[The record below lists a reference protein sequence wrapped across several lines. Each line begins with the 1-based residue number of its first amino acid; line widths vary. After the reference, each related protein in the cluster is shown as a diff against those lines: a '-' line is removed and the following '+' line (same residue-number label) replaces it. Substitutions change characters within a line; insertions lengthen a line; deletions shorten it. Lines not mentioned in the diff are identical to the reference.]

1 MNPSAADSPRQPDNS
16 GRKQQQRSS
25 SPAGLKDGGSK
36 AAQKGSNTSKPILS
50 KQGGGGGG
58 GGGGGRSSRG
68 HSPVSTGRER
78 QAGCA
83 PASRGAAAVQA
94 AGAESPTLSR
104 PAAATPE
111 DSPRLAADAPSPSRA
126 DPSRVVSDQ
135 PCASKSPKL
144 RSKNPRGGEAG
155 GKKSSKGTVGC
166 GPGFWKEGCL
176 QSELIQFHLNKSL
189 GKKGTKMQAKSAS
202 PPASEPELSPE
213 PDTPQPDPK
222 PDLRLQEEIEKLE
235 DENEELKT
243 EIEEMRAEMD
253 EMRDTFYEED
263 ACQLQDM
270 RRELERANKNCR
282 ILQYRLKKAERKR
295 LRFAESGQVDGELL
309 RSLEQDL
316 KVAKDV
322 SVRLHHELENVEEKR
337 MKTEEE
343 NEKLRQQ
350 LIEVEVTKQA
360 LQNELEKTKELSL
373 KRKGGKDGQRV
384 ERKAPQTPIEEENDD
399 LKCQLAFIKEE
410 AILMRKKMAKI
421 DKEKDRLEQELQKYR
436 SFYGDVDSPLPKG
449 EAGGPPTTRESEL
462 KLRLRLVEEEANI
475 LGRKIVELEVENRG
489 LKAELD
495 DMREDSLAAAGM
507 DGSGGGGQQCRE
519 QGEALSELRQQLQLV
534 EDEAELL
541 RRNLADVEEE
551 NKKVTGELNKLKYK
565 AGSHEAGSRH
575 GGGLFV
581 LVSFRGADPAKME
594 ALQEELKTARLQIN
608 ELSGKVMQLQYEN
621 RVLLSNMQRY
631 DLASH
636 LGIRGS
642 PRDSDAES
650 DGGRD
655 DDTPSASASSPR
667 LLPPHR
673 KREGPIGG
681 ESDSD
686 EVRNIRCLTPTRS
699 LYSPVDSRFLSRS
712 LKDRQQMIDIRI
724 EAERLGRTI
733 DRLIADTSTIIAEA
747 RVYVTN
753 GELFARLDEDEEGG
767 RIREHELLY
776 RINAQM
782 KAFRKELQSFID
794 RLDVP
799 KQEDKQAEEPLSSRL
814 HLGSLAGLTHVELS
828 YLLFE
833 DDIREKSSGFVACN
847 AESVQRREREG
858 LCEERERERETQCK
872 HVEV

>member
-1 MNPSAADSPRQPDNS
+1 MNPSAADSPRQADNS
-16 GRKQQQRSS
+16 SRKQERSS
-25 SPAGLKDGGSK
+25 SPAGLKDGASK
-36 AAQKGSNTSKPILS
+36 APQRSGNSSKHATSK
-50 KQGGGGGG
+50 QV
-58 GGGGGRSSRG
+58 GGGGGRNSRG
-68 HSPVSTGRER
+68 HSPVSAAGRER
-78 QAGCA
+78 QAGGA
-83 PASRGAAAVQA
+83 PAGRGAAAVQA
-94 AGAESPTLSR
+94 AGAESPTLLRSASADR
-104 PAAATPE
+104 GGAQAQ
-111 DSPRLAADAPSPSRA
+111 DAADPP
-126 DPSRVVSDQ
+126 RVVSDQ

-144 RSKNPRGGEAG
+144 RSKNPRGGEATGG
-155 GKKSSKGTVGC
+155 GKKSSKSTVGC

-189 GKKGTKMQAKSAS
+189 GKKGTKMQMKSAS
-202 PPASEPELSPE
+202 PPASEAELSPE
-213 PDTPQPDPK
+213 PESPQPAPQ
-222 PDLRLQEEIEKLE
+222 PGQRLEEEMERLE
-235 DENEELKT
+235 DENDELKA

-295 LRFAESGQVDGELL
+295 LRFTETGQVDGELL

-337 MKTEEE
+337 MKTEDE

-360 LQNELEKTKELSL
+360 LQNELEKAKELSL
-373 KRKGGKDGQRV
+373 KRKGSKDGHKA
-384 ERKAPQTPIEEENDD
+384 EKKAPQTPIEEQNDD

-495 DMREDSLAAAGM
+495 DMREDSLMAAGA
-507 DGSGGGGQQCRE
+507 DGSGAGGQQCRE
-519 QGEALSELRQQLQLV
+519 QSEALSELRQQLQLV

-565 AGSHEAGSRH
+565 AGSHESGSRH
-575 GGGLFV
+575 GA
-581 LVSFRGADPAKME
+581 GAADAAKAE
-594 ALQEELKTARLQIN
+594 ALQEELKMSRLQIN

-636 LGIRGS
+636 LGIRSS

-655 DDTPSASASSPR
+655 DDTPAASVSTPR

-699 LYSPVDSRFLSRS
+699 LYSPVDARFLSRS

-782 KAFRKELQSFID
+782 KAFRKELQGFID

-799 KQEDKQAEEPLSSRL
+799 RQEDKQAEEPLSMFQPIILLILILVLFS
-814 HLGSLAGLTHVELS
+814 SLS
-828 YLLFE
+828 YATIFKLVFLFTLF
-833 DDIREKSSGFVACN
+833 FV
-847 AESVQRREREG
+847 
-858 LCEERERERETQCK
+858 L
-872 HVEV
+872 

>member
-1 MNPSAADSPRQPDNS
+1 MMNPSSADSSRQPDNS
-16 GRKQQQRSS
+16 SRKQQRSS
-25 SPAGLKDGGSK
+25 SPAGLKDSGSK
-36 AAQKGSNTSKPILS
+36 ATQKGSNSSKLITSK
-50 KQGGGGGG
+50 QGGGGG

-78 QAGCA
+78 QAGGA
-83 PASRGAAAVQA
+83 PATKGAAAVQA
-94 AGAESPTLSR
+94 TGAENPTQSR
-104 PAAATPE
+104 PAAAATPE
-111 DSPRLAADAPSPSRA
+111 DTPRLAADAPSPSRA
-126 DPSRVVSDQ
+126 DPNRVVSDQ

-144 RSKNPRGGEAG
+144 RSKNPRGGEAVAATSG
-155 GKKSSKGTVGC
+155 NKKSSKGTVGC

-213 PDTPQPDPK
+213 PDSPQPAPQPDQ
-222 PDLRLQEEIEKLE
+222 RLQDEIEKLE
-235 DENEELKT
+235 DENEDLKT

-295 LRFAESGQVDGELL
+295 LRFTESGQVDGELL

-337 MKTEEE
+337 TKTEEE

-360 LQNELEKTKELSL
+360 LQNELEKAKELSL
-373 KRKGGKDGQRV
+373 KRKGSKDGQKA
-384 ERKAPQTPIEEENDD
+384 ERKTPQTPVEEENDD

-495 DMREDSLAAAGM
+495 DMREDSMAAAGV
-507 DGSGGGGQQCRE
+507 DGSGTGGQQCRE

-551 NKKVTGELNKLKYK
+551 NKKVTNELNKLKYK

-575 GGGLFV
+575 GGG
-581 LVSFRGADPAKME
+581 GADPAKVE
-594 ALQEELKTARLQIN
+594 ALQEELKAARLQIN

-699 LYSPVDSRFLSRS
+699 LYSPVDSRFLARS

-782 KAFRKELQSFID
+782 KAFRKELQTFID

-799 KQEDKQAEEPLSSRL
+799 KQEDKQAEEPLSMFQPIILLILILVLFS
-814 HLGSLAGLTHVELS
+814 SLS
-828 YLLFE
+828 YATIFKLVFLFTLF
-833 DDIREKSSGFVACN
+833 FV
-847 AESVQRREREG
+847 
-858 LCEERERERETQCK
+858 L
-872 HVEV
+872 

>member
-1 MNPSAADSPRQPDNS
+1 
-16 GRKQQQRSS
+16 
-25 SPAGLKDGGSK
+25 
-36 AAQKGSNTSKPILS
+36 
-50 KQGGGGGG
+50 
-58 GGGGGRSSRG
+58 
-68 HSPVSTGRER
+68 
-78 QAGCA
+78 
-83 PASRGAAAVQA
+83 
-94 AGAESPTLSR
+94 
-104 PAAATPE
+104 
-111 DSPRLAADAPSPSRA
+111 
-126 DPSRVVSDQ
+126 
-135 PCASKSPKL
+135 
-144 RSKNPRGGEAG
+144 
-155 GKKSSKGTVGC
+155 
-166 GPGFWKEGCL
+166 
-176 QSELIQFHLNKSL
+176 
-189 GKKGTKMQAKSAS
+189 MQTKSAS
-202 PPASEPELSPE
+202 PPTSEPELSPE
-213 PDTPQPDPK
+213 RDSPRAAPQPDT
-222 PDLRLQEEIEKLE
+222 RLQENMERLE
-235 DENEELKT
+235 EENEDLKI

-337 MKTEEE
+337 TKTEDE

-350 LIEVEVTKQA
+350 LIKVEVTKQA
-360 LQNELEKTKELSL
+360 LQNELEKAKELSL
-373 KRKGGKDGQRV
+373 KRKGSKDGQRA
-384 ERKAPQTPIEEENDD
+384 ERKTPQTPTEEENDD

-495 DMREDSLAAAGM
+495 DMREDSLVAAGV
-507 DGSGGGGQQCRE
+507 DSSGIGGQQCRE

-551 NKKVTGELNKLKYK
+551 NKKVTNELNKLKYK

-575 GGGLFV
+575 GG
-581 LVSFRGADPAKME
+581 ADPAKVE
-594 ALQEELKTARLQIN
+594 ALQEELKAARLQIN

-699 LYSPVDSRFLSRS
+699 LYSPIDSRFLSRS
-712 LKDRQQMIDIRI
+712 LKDRQHMIDIRS

-733 DRLIADTSTIIAEA
+733 DRLITDTSTIIAEA

-753 GELFARLDEDEEGG
+753 GELFARLDDDEEGG

-776 RINAQM
+776 RITAQM

-799 KQEDKQAEEPLSSRL
+799 KQEDKQEEEPLSMFQPIILLILILVLFS
-814 HLGSLAGLTHVELS
+814 SLS
-828 YLLFE
+828 YATIFKLVFLFTLF
-833 DDIREKSSGFVACN
+833 FV
-847 AESVQRREREG
+847 
-858 LCEERERERETQCK
+858 L
-872 HVEV
+872 

>member
-1 MNPSAADSPRQPDNS
+1 MMNPSSADSPRQPDNS
-16 GRKQQQRSS
+16 SRKQQRSS
-25 SPAGLKDGGSK
+25 SPAGLKDSGSK
-36 AAQKGSNTSKPILS
+36 ATQKGSNSSKLITS

-78 QAGCA
+78 QAGGA
-83 PASRGAAAVQA
+83 PATRGAAAVQA

-104 PAAATPE
+104 PAAAAAADRGGIQTPE
-111 DSPRLAADAPSPSRA
+111 DSPRLAVDASSPSRT
-126 DPSRVVSDQ
+126 DTNRVVSDQ

-144 RSKNPRGGEAG
+144 RSKNPRGGEAVAATSG
-155 GKKSSKGTVGC
+155 NKKSSKGTVGC

-189 GKKGTKMQAKSAS
+189 GKKGTKMQTKSAS

-213 PDTPQPDPK
+213 PDSPQPAPQPDQ
-222 PDLRLQEEIEKLE
+222 RLQEEIERLE
-235 DENEELKT
+235 DENEDLKN

-337 MKTEEE
+337 TKTEEE

-360 LQNELEKTKELSL
+360 LQNELEKAKELSL
-373 KRKGGKDGQRV
+373 KRKGSKDGQKA
-384 ERKAPQTPIEEENDD
+384 ERKTPQTPAEEENED

-495 DMREDSLAAAGM
+495 DMREDSMAAAGV
-507 DGSGGGGQQCRE
+507 DSSGSGGQQCRE
-519 QGEALSELRQQLQLV
+519 QNEALSELRQQLQLV

-551 NKKVTGELNKLKYK
+551 NKKVTSELNKLKYK

-575 GGGLFV
+575 GGG
-581 LVSFRGADPAKME
+581 GADPAKVE
-594 ALQEELKTARLQIN
+594 ALQEELKAARLQIN

-799 KQEDKQAEEPLSSRL
+799 KQEDKQAEEPLSMFQPIILLILILVLFS
-814 HLGSLAGLTHVELS
+814 SLS
-828 YLLFE
+828 YATIFKLVFLFTLF
-833 DDIREKSSGFVACN
+833 FV
-847 AESVQRREREG
+847 
-858 LCEERERERETQCK
+858 L
-872 HVEV
+872 

>member
-1 MNPSAADSPRQPDNS
+1 MMNSSQPDNS
-16 GRKQQQRSS
+16 SRKQQQQRSS
-25 SPAGLKDGGSK
+25 SPAGSKDGGSK
-36 AAQKGSNTSKPILS
+36 NMQKGSTSSKPIAS
-50 KQGGGGGG
+50 KQ
-58 GGGGGRSSRG
+58 GGGGRSSRG

-78 QAGCA
+78 QAGG
-83 PASRGAAAVQA
+83 ASAVRGAAAVQA

-104 PAAATPE
+104 GVIHTPE
-111 DSPRLAADAPSPSRA
+111 DSPLLVADASSPSRA
-126 DPSRVVSDQ
+126 DPNRVVSDQ

-144 RSKNPRGGEAG
+144 RSKNPKGGEAATSSN
-155 GKKSSKGTVGC
+155 KKSPKGTIGC

-189 GKKGTKMQAKSAS
+189 GKKGTKMQTKTAS

-213 PDTPQPDPK
+213 PECPQPAPQPDQG
-222 PDLRLQEEIEKLE
+222 LQEDIERLE
-235 DENEELKT
+235 DENEDLKT

-295 LRFAESGQVDGELL
+295 LRFADSGQVDGELL

-337 MKTEEE
+337 TRTEDE
-343 NEKLRQQ
+343 NEKLRQK
-350 LIEVEVTKQA
+350 LIEVEITKQA
-360 LQNELEKTKELSL
+360 LQNELEKAKELSL
-373 KRKGGKDGQRV
+373 RRKGSKDGP
-384 ERKAPQTPIEEENDD
+384 KADRRTPQTPIEEENED

-421 DKEKDRLEQELQKYR
+421 DKEKDRLDHELQKYR

-495 DMREDSLAAAGM
+495 DMREDSLAAAGV
-507 DGSGGGGQQCRE
+507 DGSGVGGQQCRE

-551 NKKVTGELNKLKYK
+551 NKKVTNELNKLKYK

-575 GGGLFV
+575 GGG
-581 LVSFRGADPAKME
+581 GADPAKME
-594 ALQEELKTARLQIN
+594 VLQEELKAARLQIN

-699 LYSPVDSRFLSRS
+699 LFSPVDSRFLSRS

-733 DRLIADTSTIIAEA
+733 DRLITDTSTIIAEA
-747 RVYVTN
+747 RVFVTN
-753 GELFARLDEDEEGG
+753 GELFARLEDDEEGG

-776 RINAQM
+776 RINAQL

-799 KQEDKQAEEPLSSRL
+799 RQEDKEAEEPLS
-814 HLGSLAGLTHVELS
+814 V
-828 YLLFE
+828 
-833 DDIREKSSGFVACN
+833 
-847 AESVQRREREG
+847 
-858 LCEERERERETQCK
+858 TQGTGHSFSFSMYDPSHPTTRCF
-872 HVEV
+872 

>member
-1 MNPSAADSPRQPDNS
+1 MNPASSDSLRQPDNS
-16 GRKQQQRSS
+16 SRKQQRSS
-25 SPAGLKDGGSK
+25 SPAGLKESGCKGG
-36 AAQKGSNTSKPILS
+36 QKENNTAKPITL

-58 GGGGGRSSRG
+58 TRGSRG
-68 HSPVSTGRER
+68 HSPVSAGRER
-78 QAGCA
+78 QAGGA
-83 PASRGAAAVQA
+83 PATASRGAAAVHA
-94 AGAESPTLSR
+94 AGAENPTQSR
-104 PAAATPE
+104 PAAAAQETGETPR
-111 DSPRLAADAPSPSRA
+111 PAGDAPPTPRA

-144 RSKNPRGGEAG
+144 KNKTPKGGEASG
-155 GKKSSKGTVGC
+155 AKKSSKSAVGC

-176 QSELIQFHLNKSL
+176 QTELIQFHLNKSL
-189 GKKGTKMQAKSAS
+189 GKKGTKMQAKFAS

-213 PDTPQPDPK
+213 PDSPQRAPK
-222 PDLRLQEEIEKLE
+222 PDQNLQDEIERLE
-235 DENEELKT
+235 DENEDLKT

-295 LRFAESGQVDGELL
+295 LRFTESGQVDGELL
-309 RSLEQDL
+309 RSFEQDL

-337 MKTEEE
+337 TKTEEQ

-360 LQNELEKTKELSL
+360 LQNELDKTKELSL
-373 KRKGGKDGQRV
+373 KRKGSKDGQRA
-384 ERKAPQTPIEEENDD
+384 ERKMPQTPVEEENED

-495 DMREDSLAAAGM
+495 DMREESLAAAGV
-507 DGSGGGGQQCRE
+507 DGSSSSGHQSRE
-519 QGEALSELRQQLQLV
+519 QSEALSELRQQLQLV

-541 RRNLADVEEE
+541 RRNLADIEEE
-551 NKKVTGELNKLKYK
+551 NKKVTNELNKLKYK

-575 GGGLFV
+575 GGG
-581 LVSFRGADPAKME
+581 ADPAKVE
-594 ALQEELKTARLQIN
+594 ALQEELKAARLQIN

-650 DGGRD
+650 DGGREE
-655 DDTPSASASSPR
+655 DTPLASASSPR

-673 KREGPIGG
+673 KREGPVGG

-712 LKDRQQMIDIRI
+712 LKDRQNLIDIRI

-733 DRLIADTSTIIAEA
+733 DRLIADTTTIIAEA

-782 KAFRKELQSFID
+782 KAFRKELQNFID

-799 KQEDKQAEEPLSSRL
+799 KQEDKQEEPLSMFQPIILLILILVLFS
-814 HLGSLAGLTHVELS
+814 SLS
-828 YLLFE
+828 YATIFKLVFLFTLF
-833 DDIREKSSGFVACN
+833 FV
-847 AESVQRREREG
+847 
-858 LCEERERERETQCK
+858 L
-872 HVEV
+872 

>member
-1 MNPSAADSPRQPDNS
+1 MNPSSADSSRQSDNNS
-16 GRKQQQRSS
+16 RKQQRSS
-25 SPAGLKDGGSK
+25 SPAGLKEGTK
-36 AAQKGSNTSKPILS
+36 TAQKGSNSTKSNTS

-58 GGGGGRSSRG
+58 GGKGSRG
-68 HSPVSTGRER
+68 NSPVSTGRER
-78 QAGCA
+78 QAGGA
-83 PASRGAAAVQA
+83 PAIRGAAAVQA
-94 AGAESPTLSR
+94 AGAESPTLNR
-104 PAAATPE
+104 PASDRGAVQAAE
-111 DSPRLAADAPSPSRA
+111 VADASSPSRA
-126 DPSRVVSDQ
+126 DPNRVVSDQ

-144 RSKNPRGGEAG
+144 RSKNPRGGEAASTASS
-155 GKKSSKGTVGC
+155 GKKSSKSTVGC

-213 PDTPQPDPK
+213 PDSPPMASQPDQ
-222 PDLRLQEEIEKLE
+222 RLEDEIDRLE
-235 DENEELKT
+235 DENEDLKT

-295 LRFAESGQVDGELL
+295 LRFTETGQVDGELL

-337 MKTEEE
+337 TKTEEE

-360 LQNELEKTKELSL
+360 LQNELEKAKELSL
-373 KRKGGKDGQRV
+373 KRKGSKDGQRA
-384 ERKAPQTPIEEENDD
+384 ERKTPQTPTEEENED

-495 DMREDSLAAAGM
+495 DMREDSLAAAGL
-507 DGSGGGGQQCRE
+507 DGSTSGGQQSRE

-551 NKKVTGELNKLKYK
+551 NKKVTNELNKLKYK

-575 GGGLFV
+575 GGG
-581 LVSFRGADPAKME
+581 GADSAKVD
-594 ALQEELKTARLQIN
+594 ALQEELKAARVQIN

-655 DDTPSASASSPR
+655 DDTPSAAASSPR

-699 LYSPVDSRFLSRS
+699 IYSPVDSRFLSRS

-733 DRLIADTSTIIAEA
+733 DRLITDTSTIIAEA
-747 RVYVTN
+747 RVYVNN

-799 KQEDKQAEEPLSSRL
+799 KQEDKQAEEPLSMFQPIILLILILVLFS
-814 HLGSLAGLTHVELS
+814 SLS
-828 YLLFE
+828 YATIFKLVFLFTLF
-833 DDIREKSSGFVACN
+833 FV
-847 AESVQRREREG
+847 
-858 LCEERERERETQCK
+858 L
-872 HVEV
+872 

>member
-1 MNPSAADSPRQPDNS
+1 
-16 GRKQQQRSS
+16 
-25 SPAGLKDGGSK
+25 
-36 AAQKGSNTSKPILS
+36 
-50 KQGGGGGG
+50 
-58 GGGGGRSSRG
+58 
-68 HSPVSTGRER
+68 
-78 QAGCA
+78 
-83 PASRGAAAVQA
+83 
-94 AGAESPTLSR
+94 
-104 PAAATPE
+104 
-111 DSPRLAADAPSPSRA
+111 
-126 DPSRVVSDQ
+126 
-135 PCASKSPKL
+135 
-144 RSKNPRGGEAG
+144 
-155 GKKSSKGTVGC
+155 
-166 GPGFWKEGCL
+166 
-176 QSELIQFHLNKSL
+176 
-189 GKKGTKMQAKSAS
+189 MQAKSAS
-202 PPASEPELSPE
+202 PPGSEPELSPE
-213 PDTPQPDPK
+213 RDSSQVAAQPDQK
-222 PDLRLQEEIEKLE
+222 LQEELERLE
-235 DENEELKT
+235 DENEDLKN

-295 LRFAESGQVDGELL
+295 LRITESGQVDGELL

-337 MKTEEE
+337 TKTEEE

-360 LQNELEKTKELSL
+360 LQNEMEKAKELSL
-373 KRKGGKDGQRV
+373 KRKGSKDGQKAD
-384 ERKAPQTPIEEENDD
+384 RKTPQTPTEEENED

-495 DMREDSLAAAGM
+495 DMREDSLAAAGV
-507 DGSGGGGQQCRE
+507 DGSSSGGQQSRE

-551 NKKVTGELNKLKYK
+551 NKKVTSELNKLKYK

-575 GGGLFV
+575 GGG
-581 LVSFRGADPAKME
+581 GADPAKVE
-594 ALQEELKTARLQIN
+594 ALQEELKAARLQIN

-733 DRLIADTSTIIAEA
+733 DRLIADTSTIISEA

-799 KQEDKQAEEPLSSRL
+799 KQDDKQAEEPLSL
-814 HLGSLAGLTHVELS
+814 LS
-828 YLLFE
+828 TFPG
-833 DDIREKSSGFVACN
+833 DH
-847 AESVQRREREG
+847 
-858 LCEERERERETQCK
+858 TP
-872 HVEV
+872 

>member
-1 MNPSAADSPRQPDNS
+1 MNPASSDSLRQPDNS
-16 GRKQQQRSS
+16 SRKQQRSS
-25 SPAGLKDGGSK
+25 SPAGLKESGCKGG
-36 AAQKGSNTSKPILS
+36 QKGNNTAKPITL
-50 KQGGGGGG
+50 KQGGG
-58 GGGGGRSSRG
+58 
-68 HSPVSTGRER
+68 
-78 QAGCA
+78 
-83 PASRGAAAVQA
+83 AAAVHA
-94 AGAESPTLSR
+94 AGAESPTQSR
-104 PAAATPE
+104 PAAAAQETGETPR
-111 DSPRLAADAPSPSRA
+111 PAADAPLTPRA
-126 DPSRVVSDQ
+126 DPSCVVSDQ

-144 RSKNPRGGEAG
+144 KNKTPKGGEASG
-155 GKKSSKGTVGC
+155 AKKSSKSAVGC

-176 QSELIQFHLNKSL
+176 QTELIQFHLNKSL
-189 GKKGTKMQAKSAS
+189 GKKGTKMQAKFAS

-213 PDTPQPDPK
+213 PDSPQRAPQPDQN
-222 PDLRLQEEIEKLE
+222 LQDEIERLE
-235 DENEELKT
+235 DENEDLKT

-295 LRFAESGQVDGELL
+295 LRFTESGQVDGELL
-309 RSLEQDL
+309 RSFEQDL

-337 MKTEEE
+337 TKTEEQ

-360 LQNELEKTKELSL
+360 LQNELDKTKELSL
-373 KRKGGKDGQRV
+373 KRKGSKDGQRA
-384 ERKAPQTPIEEENDD
+384 ERKMPQTPVEEENED

-495 DMREDSLAAAGM
+495 DMREES
-507 DGSGGGGQQCRE
+507 SGGHQSRE
-519 QGEALSELRQQLQLV
+519 QSEALSELRQQLQLV

-541 RRNLADVEEE
+541 RRNLADIEEE
-551 NKKVTGELNKLKYK
+551 NKKVTSELNKLKYK

-575 GGGLFV
+575 GGG
-581 LVSFRGADPAKME
+581 ADPAKVE
-594 ALQEELKTARLQIN
+594 ALQEELKAARLQIN

-650 DGGRD
+650 DGGRE
-655 DDTPSASASSPR
+655 DDTPLASASSPR

-673 KREGPIGG
+673 KREGPVGG

-712 LKDRQQMIDIRI
+712 LKDRQNLIDIRI

-733 DRLIADTSTIIAEA
+733 DRLIADTTTIIAEA

-782 KAFRKELQSFID
+782 KAFRKELQNFID

-799 KQEDKQAEEPLSSRL
+799 KQEDKQEEPLSMFQPIILLILILVLFS
-814 HLGSLAGLTHVELS
+814 SLDVDKLVLSGKTH
-828 YLLFE
+828 
-833 DDIREKSSGFVACN
+833 
-847 AESVQRREREG
+847 
-858 LCEERERERETQCK
+858 K
-872 HVEV
+872 HN

>member
-1 MNPSAADSPRQPDNS
+1 MNPASSDSLRQPDNS
-16 GRKQQQRSS
+16 SRKQQRSS
-25 SPAGLKDGGSK
+25 SPAGLKESGCKGG
-36 AAQKGSNTSKPILS
+36 QKGNNTAKPITL
-50 KQGGGGGG
+50 KQGGG
-58 GGGGGRSSRG
+58 
-68 HSPVSTGRER
+68 
-78 QAGCA
+78 
-83 PASRGAAAVQA
+83 AAAVHA
-94 AGAESPTLSR
+94 AGAESPTQSR
-104 PAAATPE
+104 PAAAAQETGETPR
-111 DSPRLAADAPSPSRA
+111 PAADAPLTPRA

-144 RSKNPRGGEAG
+144 KNKTPKGGEASG
-155 GKKSSKGTVGC
+155 AKKSSKSAVGC

-176 QSELIQFHLNKSL
+176 QTELIQFHLNKSL
-189 GKKGTKMQAKSAS
+189 GKKGTKMQAKFAS

-213 PDTPQPDPK
+213 PDSPQRAPQPDQN
-222 PDLRLQEEIEKLE
+222 LQDEIERLE
-235 DENEELKT
+235 DENEDLKT

-295 LRFAESGQVDGELL
+295 LRFTESGQVDGELL
-309 RSLEQDL
+309 RSFEQDL

-337 MKTEEE
+337 TKTEEQ

-360 LQNELEKTKELSL
+360 LQNELDKTKELSL
-373 KRKGGKDGQRV
+373 KRKGSKDGQRA
-384 ERKAPQTPIEEENDD
+384 ERKMPQTPVEEENED

-495 DMREDSLAAAGM
+495 DMREES
-507 DGSGGGGQQCRE
+507 SGGHQSRE
-519 QGEALSELRQQLQLV
+519 QSEALSELRQQLQLV

-541 RRNLADVEEE
+541 RRNLADIEEE
-551 NKKVTGELNKLKYK
+551 NKKVTSELNKLKYK

-575 GGGLFV
+575 GGG
-581 LVSFRGADPAKME
+581 ADPAKVE
-594 ALQEELKTARLQIN
+594 ALQEELKAARLQIN

-650 DGGRD
+650 DGGRE
-655 DDTPSASASSPR
+655 DDTPLASASSPR

-673 KREGPIGG
+673 KREGPVGG

-712 LKDRQQMIDIRI
+712 LKDRQNLIDIRI

-733 DRLIADTSTIIAEA
+733 DRLIADTTTIIAEA

-782 KAFRKELQSFID
+782 KAFRKELQNFID

-799 KQEDKQAEEPLSSRL
+799 KQEDKQEEPLSMFQPIILLILILVLFS
-814 HLGSLAGLTHVELS
+814 SLS
-828 YLLFE
+828 YATIFKLVFLFTLF
-833 DDIREKSSGFVACN
+833 FV
-847 AESVQRREREG
+847 
-858 LCEERERERETQCK
+858 L
-872 HVEV
+872 

>member
-1 MNPSAADSPRQPDNS
+1 MNPSSADSSRQPDNS
-16 GRKQQQRSS
+16 SRKQQRSS
-25 SPAGLKDGGSK
+25 SPAGLKDSGYK
-36 AAQKGSNTSKPILS
+36 ATQKGSNSSKLITSK
-50 KQGGGGGG
+50 QGGGG

-78 QAGCA
+78 QAGGA
-83 PASRGAAAVQA
+83 PATRGAAAVQA

-104 PAAATPE
+104 PAAAAADRGGIQTPE
-111 DSPRLAADAPSPSRA
+111 DSPRLAADASSPSRA
-126 DPSRVVSDQ
+126 DPNRVVSDQ

-144 RSKNPRGGEAG
+144 RSKNPRGGEAVAATSG
-155 GKKSSKGTVGC
+155 SKKSSKSTVGC

-213 PDTPQPDPK
+213 PDNPLPAPQPDQ
-222 PDLRLQEEIEKLE
+222 RLQEEIERLE
-235 DENEELKT
+235 DENEDLKN

-295 LRFAESGQVDGELL
+295 LRFTETGQVDGELL

-337 MKTEEE
+337 TKTEEE

-360 LQNELEKTKELSL
+360 LQNELEKAKELSL
-373 KRKGGKDGQRV
+373 KRKGSKDGQKA
-384 ERKAPQTPIEEENDD
+384 ERKAPQTPIEEENED

-421 DKEKDRLEQELQKYR
+421 DKEKDRLEQELLKYR

-495 DMREDSLAAAGM
+495 DMREDSMAAAGV
-507 DGSGGGGQQCRE
+507 DSSGSGGQQCRE

-551 NKKVTGELNKLKYK
+551 NKKVTSELNKLKYK

-575 GGGLFV
+575 GGG
-581 LVSFRGADPAKME
+581 GADPAKVE
-594 ALQEELKTARLQIN
+594 ALQEELKAARLQIN

-799 KQEDKQAEEPLSSRL
+799 KQEDKQAEEPLSMFQPIILLILILVLFS
-814 HLGSLAGLTHVELS
+814 SLS
-828 YLLFE
+828 YATIFKLVFLFTLF
-833 DDIREKSSGFVACN
+833 FV
-847 AESVQRREREG
+847 
-858 LCEERERERETQCK
+858 L
-872 HVEV
+872 

>member
-1 MNPSAADSPRQPDNS
+1 MNPSSADSPRQSDNS
-16 GRKQQQRSS
+16 SRKQQQQQQRSS
-25 SPAGLKDGGSK
+25 SPAGLKDSGSK
-36 AAQKGSNTSKPILS
+36 ATQKGSNSSKPITS
-50 KQGGGGGG
+50 KQGGGGG

-68 HSPVSTGRER
+68 HSPVSTAGRER
-78 QAGCA
+78 QAGGA
-83 PASRGAAAVQA
+83 PATVRGAAAAVQT

-104 PAAATPE
+104 ADRAE
-111 DSPRLAADAPSPSRA
+111 DSPRLTPDASSN
-126 DPSRVVSDQ
+126 RVVSDQ

-144 RSKNPRGGEAG
+144 RSKNPRGGGGGGGGEAAAATSG
-155 GKKSSKGTVGC
+155 SSKKSSKGTVGC

-189 GKKGTKMQAKSAS
+189 GKKGTKMQTKSAS

-213 PDTPQPDPK
+213 PDSPQPATQ
-222 PDLRLQEEIEKLE
+222 PDQRLQDEIERLE
-235 DENEELKT
+235 DENDDLKT

-337 MKTEEE
+337 MKTEDE

-360 LQNELEKTKELSL
+360 LQNELEKAKELSL
-373 KRKGGKDGQRV
+373 KRKGSKDGQKA
-384 ERKAPQTPIEEENDD
+384 ERKAPQTPLEEENDD

-495 DMREDSLAAAGM
+495 DMREDSLAAAGV
-507 DGSGGGGQQCRE
+507 DSSGTGGQQCRE

-575 GGGLFV
+575 GGG
-581 LVSFRGADPAKME
+581 ADPAKVE
-594 ALQEELKTARLQIN
+594 ALQEELKAARLQIN

-753 GELFARLDEDEEGG
+753 GELFRLDEDEEGG

-799 KQEDKQAEEPLSSRL
+799 KQEDKQAEEPLSMFQPIILLILILVLFS
-814 HLGSLAGLTHVELS
+814 SLS
-828 YLLFE
+828 YATIFKLVFLFTLF
-833 DDIREKSSGFVACN
+833 FV
-847 AESVQRREREG
+847 
-858 LCEERERERETQCK
+858 L
-872 HVEV
+872 